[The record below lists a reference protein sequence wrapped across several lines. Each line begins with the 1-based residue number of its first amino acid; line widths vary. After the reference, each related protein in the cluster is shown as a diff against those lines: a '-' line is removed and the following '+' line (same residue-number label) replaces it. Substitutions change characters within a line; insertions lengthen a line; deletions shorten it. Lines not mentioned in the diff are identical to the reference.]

1 MKEFLSHHGVAFT
14 DHRVDQDKEAFEE
27 LAARSGMRATPVIF
41 VEDEMVVGFDRGRLE
56 ALLGIKK

>member
-1 MKEFLSHHGVAFT
+1 M
-14 DHRVDQDKEAFEE
+14 DQDKEAFEE

-56 ALLGIKK
+56 GLLGIKK